1 VPSEPS
7 RFAFVDESY
16 SPKGALTR
24 AYVMSAVI
32 VVGEL
37 TRLRK
42 GIRQLIAPRETF
54 HATEHA
60 RDGDLAAIHDMLT
73 WISEFESISVIR
85 HSFQSPEEAR
95 RECLTKLLIGLNELN
110 VSRVALDSRRRPFGR
125 DPAAA
130 DRRDAQVVRSLI
142 SRGSLPRHFRSDH
155 YSDRAE
161 PLLWAADALAWV
173 MHRAVATNETAWLDY
188 RACDV
193 RIDLFHPRVD
203 PQERT
208 RPAPRGVHRPPT
220 DSP

>member
-1 VPSEPS
+1 MPSEPS

-16 SPKGALTR
+16 SPKSAVTR

-32 VVGEL
+32 LVGDL

-42 GIRQLIAPRETF
+42 GIRQLVAPKGTF

-85 HSFQSPEEAR
+85 HSFPSPEEAR
-95 RECLTKLLIGLNELN
+95 SECLTKLLLSINELN
-110 VSRVALDSRRRPFGR
+110 TSNVALDSRRRPFGR

-130 DRRDAQVVRSLI
+130 DRRDAEIVRSLI
-142 SRGSLPRHFRSDH
+142 SRGSLPRYFKSHH
-155 YSDRAE
+155 YSDKAE

-173 MHRAVATNETAWLDY
+173 VHRAVATDETAWLDY

-193 RIDLFHPRVD
+193 RIDLFGPRVD
-203 PQERT
+203 SQE
-208 RPAPRGVHRPPT
+208 
-220 DSP
+220 

>member
-1 VPSEPS
+1 MPSEPS

-42 GIRQLIAPRETF
+42 EIRQLVAPRETF

-73 WISEFESISVIR
+73 WISEFDSISVIR

-95 RECLTKLLIGLNELN
+95 RECLTNLLISLNDLN
-110 VSRVALDSRRRPFGR
+110 VSKVALDTRRRPFGR
-125 DPAAA
+125 DPSAA
-130 DRRDAQVVRSLI
+130 DRRDAEVVRSLI
-142 SRGSLPRHFRSDH
+142 RRGSLPRHFKSHH
-155 YSDRAE
+155 YSDAAE
-161 PLLWAADALAWV
+161 PLLWTADALAWV
-173 MHRAVATNETAWLDY
+173 VHRATATNETAWLDN
-188 RACDV
+188 RVCKV
-193 RIDLFHPRVD
+193 RFDLFD
-203 PQERT
+203 PGTDSHKRT

>member
-1 VPSEPS
+1 MPSEPS
-7 RFAFVDESY
+7 RFAFIDESY
-16 SPKGALTR
+16 SPEGAVTR

-32 VVGEL
+32 LVGDL

-42 GIRQLIAPRETF
+42 EIRQLVAPKGAF

-60 RDGDLAAIHDMLT
+60 RDGDLAPVHDMLT
-73 WISEFESISVIR
+73 WISEFESITVIR
-85 HSFQSPEEAR
+85 HSFQSLEGAR
-95 RECLTKLLIGLNELN
+95 RECLTKLLLDINELN
-110 VSRVALDSRRRPFGR
+110 VSNVALDSRRRPFGR

-130 DRRDAQVVRSLI
+130 DRRDAEIVRSLI
-142 SRGSLPRHFRSDH
+142 SCGFLPRHFKSHH
-155 YSDRAE
+155 YSDKAE

-193 RIDLFHPRVD
+193 RTVLFGPGTDSHK
-203 PQERT
+203 RT

-220 DSP
+220 DSL